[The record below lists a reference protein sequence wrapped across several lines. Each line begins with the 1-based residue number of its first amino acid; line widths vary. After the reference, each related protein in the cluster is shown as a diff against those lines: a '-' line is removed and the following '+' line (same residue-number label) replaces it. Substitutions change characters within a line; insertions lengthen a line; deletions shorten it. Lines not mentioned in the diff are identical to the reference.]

1 MRLPWIKYWLWVATS
16 DQVCA
21 LMLAPTRS
29 SAELEQ
35 LLGKDF
41 EGILSSDCFSAYSPQ
56 GAAAKQKCL
65 AHLERDL
72 KALETSRFARNREFA
87 IKVLKVLWQA
97 RSAHRDYQDG
107 QISREALLGQRAI
120 VEAKLK
126 EVLSETVTQS
136 APSDTLRLSQRLQ
149 RHWDEWFTFLS
160 HPEVKPDNNDA
171 ERARA
176 SYCYTP
182 QGQWRSSE

>member
-1 MRLPWIKYWLWVATS
+1 
-16 DQVCA
+16 
-21 LMLAPTRS
+21 MLAPTRS

-126 EVLSETVTQS
+126 EVKSLDSNPKRS
-136 APSDTLRLSQRLQ
+136 I
-149 RHWDEWFTFLS
+149 
-160 HPEVKPDNNDA
+160 
-171 ERARA
+171 
-176 SYCYTP
+176 
-182 QGQWRSSE
+182 RSSQTESATPTSLGRVVYFFESPRSQTR